1 MNQSYPLKPAE
12 FAEQKIIFS
21 ILEKRFPVNTNLP
34 PERELAVI
42 IGVTRPT
49 LREAL
54 QRLARDGWIEIHQ
67 GKSTRVK
74 DYLKEGNLNVL
85 STLSNYQQFLPDDF
99 VIKLLQVRLLLSPTY
114 TFLAIQ
120 NNPKF
125 FIDILTNPPQ
135 PNDNSNLFSEYDF
148 NLHILLTQYSG
159 NPVFTL
165 ILNGFRD
172 LIIEKSKIYFN
183 FEETRLHSLAFYRS
197 LLQAAI
203 DINPNEAMFIA
214 SKVMSESMNFYS
226 SISEHQRNKND
237 TRFHISN

>member
-1 MNQSYPLKPAE
+1 MNPSYPIKPAE
-12 FAEQKIIFS
+12 FAGQKIIFS
-21 ILEKRFPVNTNLP
+21 ILEEIFPINSNLP

-54 QRLARDGWIEIHQ
+54 QRLARDGWIDIHQ
-67 GKSTRVK
+67 GKSTRVR
-74 DYLKEGNLNVL
+74 DFLKEGNLNVL

-99 VIKLLQVRLLLSPTY
+99 VINLLQVRLLLSPTY

-125 FIDILTNPPQ
+125 FIDFLTNHPLPD
-135 PNDNSNLFSEYDF
+135 DNSYIFSEYDF
-148 NLHILLTQYSG
+148 KLHILLTQYSR

-172 LIIEKSKIYFN
+172 LIIEKSKMYFD
-183 FEETRLHSLAFYRS
+183 FEETRLHSLTFYRS

-203 DINPNEAMFIA
+203 DNNPNEAMLIA
-214 SKVMSESMNFYS
+214 NKVMSESMNFYS
-226 SISEHQRNKND
+226 SFSEHQRNDND
-237 TRFHISN
+237 SRFHISY

>member
-21 ILEKRFPVNTNLP
+21 ILEEIFPINSNLP
-34 PERELAVI
+34 PERELAVL

-54 QRLARDGWIEIHQ
+54 QRLGREGWIDIHQ
-67 GKSTRVK
+67 GKPTRVR
-74 DYLKEGNLNVL
+74 DFLKEGNLNVL

-99 VIKLLQVRLLLSPTY
+99 VINLLQVRLLLSPTY

-125 FIDILTNPPQ
+125 FIDFLASHPQ
-135 PNDNSNLFSEYDF
+135 PEDNPNVFSEYDF

-172 LIIEKSKIYFN
+172 LIIEKSKVYFAIAD
-183 FEETRLHSLAFYRS
+183 TRLHSLAFYLS
-197 LLQAAI
+197 LLQAAV
-203 DINPNEAMFIA
+203 DNNPNEAMLIA
-214 SKVMSESMNFYS
+214 NKVMSESMNVFS
-226 SISEHQRNKND
+226 SLSEHQRNEND

>member
-21 ILEKRFPVNTNLP
+21 ILEEIFPINSNLP
-34 PERELAVI
+34 PERELAVL

-54 QRLARDGWIEIHQ
+54 QRLGREGWIDIHQ
-67 GKSTRVK
+67 GKPTRVR
-74 DYLKEGNLNVL
+74 DFLKEGNLNVL

-99 VIKLLQVRLLLSPTY
+99 VINLLQVRLLLSPTY

-125 FIDILTNPPQ
+125 FIDFLASHPQ
-135 PNDNSNLFSEYDF
+135 PEDNPNVFSEYDF

-165 ILNGFRD
+165 ILNGFRN
-172 LIIEKSKIYFN
+172 LIIEKSKVYFAIAD
-183 FEETRLHSLAFYRS
+183 TRLHSLAFYLS
-197 LLQAAI
+197 LLQAAV
-203 DINPNEAMFIA
+203 DNNPNEAMLIA
-214 SKVMSESMNFYS
+214 NKVMSESMNFFS
-226 SISEHQRNKND
+226 SLSEHQRNEND